1 MRASVIS
8 RGNRLFC
15 SVWSSGKRE
24 GGGWLWGAGLLL
36 LLAML
41 PLRAAQ
47 PTSFEAVT
55 RQLDP
60 GGTLFVYLSTERCL
74 SDLSG
79 ATDRVRDEVLD
90 ALRGAGV
97 GGQELDNIGRAF
109 RSVSGF
115 IERSGVESLTGIGLS
130 GLEVREGVYRTK
142 MFAHRRG
149 GVEPGY
155 GAWLFGRSPHRL
167 ESAGLLPATTVY
179 AAFHDLDMGGIWSA
193 VEREFGGSGFPGA
206 VRGLED
212 LRQTVERGVG
222 MSMADFLGSLGGEV
236 GVVCTLHEDREVA
249 VPLPSGE
256 TLMVGEPR
264 IGFVVK
270 VKDDRLFQ
278 RLEELLGGGGM
289 DVLKVDEDGVRIRS
303 VEGPFPLPFEVR
315 PSVARFGDYL
325 VLASSD
331 ELVREMALVRRGGV
345 RGLVSAPGFR
355 SLAEGLDLEGNGFG
369 YVDRRLTETLVRVQR
384 AFLAEQASMGGG
396 RGGVEAAMLGLVE
409 RWMGAQQ
416 PMEELSVSAN
426 TEDGWKV
433 VTQGNRE
440 PAQTLVAA
448 VGVAPVAILAG
459 MTLPALA
466 NAKTK
471 AQSIACVNNM
481 KQICLGAR
489 IYATDH
495 EDVFPP
501 DVSSMEAELFSPRVL
516 FCPEDP
522 MRPDPLPEKWGD
534 VDFDNISYEYLMP
547 GASAVDDFDPRQVMF
562 RCRHHGHVGQ
572 ADGAVIQ
579 SR

>member
-1 MRASVIS
+1 
-8 RGNRLFC
+8 
-15 SVWSSGKRE
+15 
-24 GGGWLWGAGLLL
+24 
-36 LLAML
+36 
-41 PLRAAQ
+41 
-47 PTSFEAVT
+47 
-55 RQLDP
+55 
-60 GGTLFVYLSTERCL
+60 
-74 SDLSG
+74 
-79 ATDRVRDEVLD
+79 
-90 ALRGAGV
+90 
-97 GGQELDNIGRAF
+97 
-109 RSVSGF
+109 
-115 IERSGVESLTGIGLS
+115 
-130 GLEVREGVYRTK
+130 
-142 MFAHRRG
+142 
-149 GVEPGY
+149 
-155 GAWLFGRSPHRL
+155 
-167 ESAGLLPATTVY
+167 
-179 AAFHDLDMGGIWSA
+179 
-193 VEREFGGSGFPGA
+193 
-206 VRGLED
+206 
-212 LRQTVERGVG
+212 
-222 MSMADFLGSLGGEV
+222 
-236 GVVCTLHEDREVA
+236 
-249 VPLPSGE
+249 
-256 TLMVGEPR
+256 
-264 IGFVVK
+264 
-270 VKDDRLFQ
+270 
-278 RLEELLGGGGM
+278 
-289 DVLKVDEDGVRIRS
+289 
-303 VEGPFPLPFEVR
+303 
-315 PSVARFGDYL
+315 
-325 VLASSD
+325 
-331 ELVREMALVRRGGV
+331 
-345 RGLVSAPGFR
+345 
-355 SLAEGLDLEGNGFG
+355 
-369 YVDRRLTETLVRVQR
+369 
-384 AFLAEQASMGGG
+384 
-396 RGGVEAAMLGLVE
+396 MLGLVE